1 LPHDTFVLLPA
12 VVQAAPPPH
21 ASSEVWA
28 LIQACWAF
36 DPEARPAAKQ
46 MIAALVRALRSPPP
60 EPPNGNGVAVAMD
73 TTPPLEPPNI
83 NGNCV
88 TVVMDTTPP
97 PPHDVAVP
105 IDT

>member
-1 LPHDTFVLLPA
+1 
-12 VVQAAPPPH
+12 VVQAPPPPN
-21 ASSEVWA
+21 ASSELWA

-46 MIAALVRALRSPPP
+46 MVAALVRALRSPPQ
-60 EPPNGNGVAVAMD
+60 
-73 TTPPLEPPNI
+73 EPPNI

-88 TVVMDTTPP
+88 TVAMDTTPSP
-97 PPHDVAVP
+97 PNDVAVP